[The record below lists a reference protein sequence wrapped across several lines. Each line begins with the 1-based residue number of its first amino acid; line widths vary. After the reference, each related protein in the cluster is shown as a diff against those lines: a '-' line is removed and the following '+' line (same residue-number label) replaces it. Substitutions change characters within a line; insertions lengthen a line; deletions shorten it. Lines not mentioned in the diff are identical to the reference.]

1 MPNNIWTFLISIG
14 LFCFNAI
21 PIGCFKTKSI
31 QENGLLP
38 PHSLVKTIKEYKYN
52 DQSPSDIPD
61 STHQSLKYSVRT
73 LISQ

>member
-1 MPNNIWTFLISIG
+1 MPNRIWTFLIFIE

-38 PHSLVKTIKEYKYN
+38 LHSLVKTIEKYKYN
-52 DQSPSDIPD
+52 DQFTSEIQDP
-61 STHQSLKYSVRT
+61 THQSSKYSVRA
-73 LISQ
+73 LK

>member
-1 MPNNIWTFLISIG
+1 MPNRIWTFLIFIG

-38 PHSLVKTIKEYKYN
+38 PHSLVKTIEEYKYN
-52 DQSPSDIPD
+52 DQSTSEILDP
-61 STHQSLKYSVRT
+61 THQSLKYSVRV
-73 LISQ
+73 LK